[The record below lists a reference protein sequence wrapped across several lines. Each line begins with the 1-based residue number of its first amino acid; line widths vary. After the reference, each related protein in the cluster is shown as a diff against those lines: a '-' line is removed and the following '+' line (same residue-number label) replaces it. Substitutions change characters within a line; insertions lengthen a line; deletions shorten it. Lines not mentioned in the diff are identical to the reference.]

1 MPFIEKPISI
11 SNNPQYPSNGSLV
24 LEINVEE
31 FLNTCSQEERDWLKQ
46 QLNQEQPQIRPLTE
60 EEVKEFGLDKLE
72 PTSTPPAKSS
82 KKAKMKVEK

>member
-24 LEINVEE
+24 LEVNVEE
-31 FLNTCSQEERDWLKQ
+31 FLNACSQEERDWLKQ

-72 PTSTPPAKSS
+72 PTPTPPAKSI